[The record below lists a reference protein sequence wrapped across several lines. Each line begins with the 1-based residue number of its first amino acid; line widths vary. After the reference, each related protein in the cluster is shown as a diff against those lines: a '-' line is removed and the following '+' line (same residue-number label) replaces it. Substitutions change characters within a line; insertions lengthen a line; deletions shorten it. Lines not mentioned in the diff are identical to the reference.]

1 MAHAGIASR
10 RKSEDIIK
18 QGRVKVN
25 GEIITEMGVKID
37 PESDC
42 VEVDGNIISKENK
55 IYLLL
60 NKPIGYVTTVSDP
73 RGRKTVMDL
82 IAGIEQRIYPVGRL
96 DYDSSGLLIMTNDGD
111 LTNILTHPSY
121 EIDKTYRVKIGGTA
135 SKKELKKLERGV
147 KLEDGLTAPAV
158 VKNISYK
165 GDKSTVFDIVI
176 HEGRNRE
183 VRRMCKKI
191 NYKVECL
198 KRIEFANLKLAKL
211 EEGNYRFLDEEEVH
225 NLKKLKL
232 EEGIN

>member
-25 GEIITEMGVKID
+25 GEVITEMGVKID

-111 LTNILTHPSY
+111 LTNILTHPSF
-121 EIDKTYRVKIGGTA
+121 EVNKTYMVQVEGKADRKR
-135 SKKELKKLERGV
+135 LKRLEKGV
-147 KLEDGLTAPAV
+147 KLKDGLTAPAI
-158 VKNISYK
+158 VKNISYR
-165 GDKSTVFDIVI
+165 GNSTVFNITI

-191 NYKVECL
+191 NYSVLNL
-198 KRIEFANLKLAKL
+198 KRITVANLTLGNL
-211 EEGNYRFLDEEEVH
+211 QEGNYRHLNEEEVN

-232 EEGIN
+232 KEGIN